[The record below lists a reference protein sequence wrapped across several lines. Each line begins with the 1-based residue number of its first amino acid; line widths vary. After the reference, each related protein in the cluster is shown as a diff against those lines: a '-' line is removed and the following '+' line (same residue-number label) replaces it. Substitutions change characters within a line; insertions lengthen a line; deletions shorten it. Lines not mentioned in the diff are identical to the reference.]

1 MVPGRKKSQ
10 TNHPL
15 IRTLLVL
22 ALSVCVS
29 LIISRLGVGSE
40 SIIMVFLLGVLFSTI
55 LTNGYVYGV
64 AASVISVILFNFF
77 FTEPRYTL
85 LVYRAIDVMLL
96 LFFLVTAIVSG
107 TITSRLQRQM
117 SISHQSELTARLLY
131 EVSEGFLQVTGISNI
146 AMRGIKY
153 IFDHT
158 GLKNSISLEGGDEVY
173 GQTEA
178 DGTAEHGAFSVP
190 IKNASRQIG
199 EIQVFGARD
208 ELSFRQELVIKT
220 VAAQLG
226 TALDREYS
234 YREREEIR
242 VAMERERLRSM
253 LLRSVAH
260 DLRSPLTALTGASAL
275 LSDEFDRLPEAERKK
290 LASDISD
297 EMIWLTNLVEN
308 ILNMTRIGE
317 NQLVLHKEHEVV
329 DDVVNQ
335 AVSHMSRII
344 QNRPFDVLLPEEVIS
359 VEMDGKLI
367 VQVIINLLDNAIK
380 HTPPGS
386 GIALKASVTDN
397 SAVFE
402 VSDKGAGLDEEA
414 MNVLFKGRAEPKNY
428 VVDARRGMGMGLV
441 ICRAIVEAHGG
452 KIWAENIEGG
462 GAKFAFSLPAE
473 GAEHGG

>member
-1 MVPGRKKSQ
+1 MTPRKKISQ
-10 TNHPL
+10 ANHPL
-15 IRTLLVL
+15 IRILLVL
-22 ALSVCVS
+22 ALSVSVS
-29 LIISRLGVGSE
+29 LLISRLGVGGE

-64 AASVISVILFNFF
+64 AASVLSVILFNFF

-96 LFFLVTAIVSG
+96 LFFLVTAVVSG
-107 TITSRLQRQM
+107 TITSRLQKQM
-117 SISHQSELTARLLY
+117 SISLQSEMTARLLY
-131 EVSEGFLQVTGISNI
+131 EVSEGFLQVTGIRNI
-146 AMRGIKY
+146 ALRGIKY

-158 GLKNSISLEGGDEVY
+158 GLKNRIRLEGENGAY
-173 GQTEA
+173 GETEA
-178 DGTAEHGAFSVP
+178 DGTAAGGFCVP
-190 IKNASRQIG
+190 IKNAERQIG
-199 EIQVFGARD
+199 EIEVFGARD
-208 ELSFRQELVIKT
+208 ELSVRQELVIKT

-226 TALDREYS
+226 AALDREFS

-275 LSDEFDRLPEAERKK
+275 LADEFDRLSETERKK

-335 AVSHMSRII
+335 AVTHMSRIL
-344 QNRPFDVLLPEEVIS
+344 QNRPFEVSLPDEVITLA
-359 VEMDGKLI
+359 MDGKLI
-367 VQVIINLLDNAIK
+367 VQVIVNLLDNAIK

-386 GIALKASVTDN
+386 GIALKASVTDD

-402 VSDKGAGLDEEA
+402 VSDKGDGLDEET
-414 MNVLFKGRAEPKNY
+414 MNVLFRGRAEPKNY
-428 VVDARRGMGMGLV
+428 VVDAKRGMGMGLV

-452 KIWAENIEGG
+452 KIWAENTEGG
-462 GAKFAFSLPAE
+462 GAKFSFSLPAE
-473 GAEHGG
+473 GAEHAG

>member
-1 MVPGRKKSQ
+1 MAPGMKKSQ
-10 TNHPL
+10 TNHSL

-96 LFFLVTAIVSG
+96 LFFLVTAVVSG

-117 SISHQSELTARLLY
+117 SISQQSEMTARLLY
-131 EVSEGFLQVTGISNI
+131 EVSEGFLLVTGISNI

-158 GLKNSISLEGGDEVY
+158 GLKNRIRLDGEDKAY
-173 GQTEA
+173 GETEA
-178 DGTAEHGAFSVP
+178 EGTGAEEFRVP
-190 IKNASRQIG
+190 IKNASKQIG
-199 EIQVFGARD
+199 EIEVFGARD
-208 ELSFRQELVIKT
+208 ELSVRQELVIKT

-226 TALDREYS
+226 AALDREFS

-242 VAMERERLRSM
+242 VAMERERLRSV

-335 AVSHMSRII
+335 AVSHMARIM
-344 QNRPFDVLLPEEVIS
+344 QNRPFEVSLPDEVITLA
-359 VEMDGKLI
+359 MDGKLI
-367 VQVIINLLDNAIK
+367 VQVIVNLLDNAIK

-386 GIALKASVTDN
+386 GIALKASVTDD

-414 MNVLFKGRAEPKNY
+414 MNVLFRGRAEPKHY

-452 KIWAENIEGG
+452 KIWAENTEGG

>member
-1 MVPGRKKSQ
+1 MAPGRKKSQ

-158 GLKNSISLEGGDEVY
+158 GLKKPHQPGGRGHGLRMNEQLDKVDEIIPKD
-173 GQTEA
+173 QKE
-178 DGTAEHGAFSVP
+178 
-190 IKNASRQIG
+190 
-199 EIQVFGARD
+199 
-208 ELSFRQELVIKT
+208 FRV
-220 VAAQLG
+220 
-226 TALDREYS
+226 
-234 YREREEIR
+234 
-242 VAMERERLRSM
+242 
-253 LLRSVAH
+253 
-260 DLRSPLTALTGASAL
+260 
-275 LSDEFDRLPEAERKK
+275 
-290 LASDISD
+290 
-297 EMIWLTNLVEN
+297 
-308 ILNMTRIGE
+308 
-317 NQLVLHKEHEVV
+317 
-329 DDVVNQ
+329 
-335 AVSHMSRII
+335 
-344 QNRPFDVLLPEEVIS
+344 
-359 VEMDGKLI
+359 
-367 VQVIINLLDNAIK
+367 
-380 HTPPGS
+380 
-386 GIALKASVTDN
+386 
-397 SAVFE
+397 
-402 VSDKGAGLDEEA
+402 
-414 MNVLFKGRAEPKNY
+414 
-428 VVDARRGMGMGLV
+428 
-441 ICRAIVEAHGG
+441 
-452 KIWAENIEGG
+452 
-462 GAKFAFSLPAE
+462 
-473 GAEHGG
+473 